1 MTHSGPTVWDEV
13 WKHPSGTQRVS
24 KEIYS
29 FLSLKDSLQISM
41 TCIYPETDWQSAQCQ
56 WFKMCPSLD
65 LSLPHIF
72 THPRKALASEKQW
85 SQWSILWAE
94 TLRCD
99 ESLLHFILRKLTNVP
114 LQSERQKWKNLFDFC
129 ISDLGYNKHG
139 KSKILMGKKIGYCFC
154 SLFFKN
160 KGESNPSW
168 LFLLNTHLPV
178 VLGHRRSQWFRKRRM
193 WCFIYGSFDWFCF
206 YQLEFTRKWTFLCV
220 CLKKA
225 LFPL

>member
-1 MTHSGPTVWDEV
+1 MTHSGPTVWDKV

-139 KSKILMGKKIGYCFC
+139 KSKNFNGQ
-154 SLFFKN
+154 KN
-160 KGESNPSW
+160 W
-168 LFLLNTHLPV
+168 LLFLLII
-178 VLGHRRSQWFRKRRM
+178 F
-193 WCFIYGSFDWFCF
+193 
-206 YQLEFTRKWTFLCV
+206 
-220 CLKKA
+220 
-225 LFPL
+225 